1 MKNCHDILEI
11 MSLYID
17 NELDNETK
25 VEFEE
30 HIKDCRDCCA
40 ELDKLKEVV
49 GLLNSFE
56 EVELPSDF
64 KKSLHEKLSEEKRN
78 QKETRSIWTARKKYL
93 GWASSVAALLI
104 LAFITGNRL
113 FNRNVELIDKT
124 PNQTVT
130 PNIVSDSHTN
140 ERKYFKS
147 PDVTGDIQG
156 TEKGVGVFS
165 MSGGG
170 DAPTTDG
177 YDENTGETNED
188 VNKMISSTIND
199 NNTTANT
206 YEDRMSNEVYI
217 TLNSSDYEK
226 TVLDIKKIAD
236 LCGIDTK
243 NDSAKEYDVS
253 VPSVDSIMIRGV
265 KEGKNA
271 FSDYGANVIIYNV
284 EDSKYDEFIK
294 KLEDDYKEGIAIVDR
309 FPEMLET
316 KAELENRLKDIEKDL
331 KSAKESGEIDRLEGE
346 KGIIQ
351 ADLDRIGEM
360 DGFRM
365 VIITIEEE

>member
-1 MKNCHDILEI
+1 MKSCHEILKI

-25 VEFEE
+25 AQFEE
-30 HIKDCRDCCA
+30 HIKDCGDCCA

-64 KKSLHEKLSEEKRN
+64 KESLHEKLSEEKNN
-78 QKETRSIWTARKKYL
+78 QKDTRSIWIARKKYL

-104 LAFITGNRL
+104 VAFITGNRL
-113 FNRNVELIDKT
+113 FNRNVGLTNNKRAD
-124 PNQTVT
+124 QTSI
-130 PNIVSDSHTN
+130 PNIELDSHIK
-140 ERKYFKS
+140 ERKISKS
-147 PDVTGDIQG
+147 PDVTGDIEG
-156 TEKGVGVFS
+156 TEREGEVFS
-165 MSGGG
+165 MSDAG
-170 DAPTTDG
+170 DAPMTDG

-188 VNKMISSTIND
+188 VNIMMSNN
-199 NNTTANT
+199 NNTESF

-226 TVLDIKKIAD
+226 TVQDINKIAE
-236 LCGIDTK
+236 LCGVNTK
-243 NDSAKEYDVS
+243 NDSAKDYDVTVHS
-253 VPSVDSIMIRGV
+253 VNAIMMSGIE
-265 KEGKNA
+265 EGKNA

-284 EDSKYDEFIK
+284 EESKYDEFIK
-294 KLEDDYKEGIAIVDR
+294 RLEDDYKEGIAIVDR

-316 KAELENRLKDIEKDL
+316 KVELESRLKDIEENL
-331 KSAKESGEIDRLEGE
+331 KSAKESGEIDQLEGE
-346 KGIIQ
+346 KGITQ
-351 ADLDRIGEM
+351 ANLDRVGEM
-360 DGFRM
+360 DGYRM